1 MGPSTVEGYA
11 GIASTTRRRKSHVGG
26 WEWIAGEKHDLRK
39 EESIGRGNR
48 QMKGGPV
55 ELINIVIMLSMLH
68 FMFYA
73 IAGPET
79 ESRKPNYLGSSC
91 KDDDTINVSIL

>member
-1 MGPSTVEGYA
+1 VGGYA
-11 GIASTTRRRKSHVGG
+11 GIAGTTKRRKSHVGG

-55 ELINIVIMLSMLH
+55 ELTNIVIKCSVCYILC
-68 FMFYA
+68 FMPLLA
-73 IAGPET
+73 PKA
-79 ESRKPNYLGSSC
+79 ESPV
-91 KDDDTINVSIL
+91 I